1 MTTRCPSPIHPP
13 LRRRQRGAALVE
25 ALVAMLVVAFG
36 VLGFIG
42 LQARTAI
49 SSLEG
54 YQRAQGMALVQDM
67 AERITLNRT
76 GAVKDYYLRDAVG
89 VDAICTVPPAP
100 AAGAVPGFASS
111 AFDLANTDVCEW
123 HALVRQAMGQPGA
136 ELARVRGCISA
147 TGNAGE
153 LLVSLVWQGVQRTA
167 TTPLTCGSSDAT
179 AFPDPSLRRGVST
192 VVRIGSLL

>member
-1 MTTRCPSPIHPP
+1 MTTRCPPPKHPP
-13 LRRRQRGAALVE
+13 SPQRQRGAALVE
-25 ALVAMLVVAFG
+25 ALVALLVVAFG

-42 LQARTAI
+42 LQARTAV

-89 VDAICTVPPAP
+89 VNGVCTVPPAP
-100 AAGAVPGFASS
+100 AAGAVPGFAAG

-167 TTPLTCGSSDAT
+167 ATPLTCGSDDAT